1 LSVLASTYSPTYY
14 FSNKAFQQNR
24 MNVSETECSADGS
37 PSRISQRNQAKEE
50 EKKKK
55 NEQMP
60 AVVPRLS
67 ARSTPL
73 PRRLRPHR
81 HRTATPQPTRGD
93 TPNSEGSRDT
103 HAHAHTHPSIC
114 ILPRPLQRLQSA
126 PHLPHRLRSF
136 SSPLH
141 SIARHTI
148 RRPAASLLPV
158 PVQLELR
165 AERPRRRFT
174 LPTEVILSPFLSLGL
189 PPE

>member
-1 LSVLASTYSPTYY
+1 MAALP
-14 FSNKAFQQNR
+14 AFLR
-24 MNVSETECSADGS
+24 ETK
-37 PSRISQRNQAKEE
+37 RKRRRKER
-50 EKKKK
+50 KTSKC
-55 NEQMP
+55 QP
-60 AVVPRLS
+60 LCPRLS
-67 ARSTPL
+67 ARSTQA
-73 PRRLRPHR
+73 PHR
-81 HRTATPQPTRGD
+81 HSPANPRRHAELQRVAGYPRA
-93 TPNSEGSRDT
+93 R
-103 HAHAHTHPSIC
+103 AHASIHLHPSAAS
-114 ILPRPLQRLQSA
+114 LQRLQSA